1 VTALLR
7 KAWAFILRDF
17 RSESS
22 YKISFVMGAMESI
35 TLLVLFYFLSE
46 LITNGSAP
54 SLSKYGDR
62 YLPYVLIGLGFARY
76 FDLTLRMFSESI
88 RLAQVTGC
96 LEAMLSSQ
104 TDCVTIVLMSSLYG
118 LITGAAQLILILVAG
133 VVAFGVDFS
142 RINVAATLLVSLL
155 SILIF
160 VALGVISA
168 GAIVWFKKGDPI
180 TWILGSFGSILGGA
194 YFPVALMP
202 GWVQKISMLIPIT
215 YSLDALRLTILQ
227 GYSISMV
234 AKPLI
239 TLGLIAAILLP
250 ASLILFNALVRKGRK
265 DGTLMQY

>member
-1 VTALLR
+1 
-7 KAWAFILRDF
+7 AFILRDF

-104 TDCVTIVLMSSLYG
+104 TGCITVALMSSLYG
-118 LITGAAQLILILVAG
+118 LISGGVQLLVILAAG
-133 VVAFGVDFS
+133 VVGFGMD
-142 RINVAATLLVSLL
+142 
-155 SILIF
+155 
-160 VALGVISA
+160 
-168 GAIVWFKKGDPI
+168 
-180 TWILGSFGSILGGA
+180 
-194 YFPVALMP
+194 
-202 GWVQKISMLIPIT
+202 
-215 YSLDALRLTILQ
+215 LT
-227 GYSISMV
+227 
-234 AKPLI
+234 
-239 TLGLIAAILLP
+239 
-250 ASLILFNALVRKGRK
+250 
-265 DGTLMQY
+265 